1 MDFFVVPSKDDAE
14 ISEKIR
20 QDYIRENPHVSREQP
35 RTILVKSLLF
45 EALFKVNKTNSLH
58 NLQ

>member
-1 MDFFVVPSKDDAE
+1 MGFFVVPSKDVAE

-35 RTILVKSLLF
+35 RMILVKSLQK
-45 EALFKVNKTNSLH
+45 FKDRWD
-58 NLQ
+58 LQA